1 MGWRNHWE
9 QMARFTLTEKRIEM
23 RRYGKWM
30 LFLGICFA
38 TITVNA
44 PCGNAEENI
53 NYRLKWLF
61 NTSVAGDLYALD
73 MGHFKKAGL
82 SVAVKAGSPERDA
95 IRELELGQAQFGVA
109 SADQVILARA
119 KGSPVVVIAQLF
131 QKNPLQWIYR
141 ADQETLVNLSD
152 LKGKTIGI
160 TYGGNDE
167 TIMRAILKKGGIH
180 EKDVTLFSVRYDYTP
195 FYQKRVDIWP
205 VYINSQ
211 GIILNNKLTEN
222 GEKSDFFDPSIFGI
236 RFVANSVVTSLKTV
250 KEKPAMVQAF
260 IKALLEGWKAS
271 LAPENKPQTL
281 SVLKKYDRDT
291 PSDIREKQLAIT
303 RTLIMPEDDT
313 PLGRIDKEAWQ
324 QTEQIM
330 LEQGLILKPVSVTAI
345 LFQDGFDPTHTKQN

>member
-1 MGWRNHWE
+1 V
-9 QMARFTLTEKRIEM
+9 ACFKLTGTGIKM
-23 RRYGKWM
+23 TQYLKW
-30 LFLGICFA
+30 LFFWGMVFA
-38 TITVNA
+38 TITVDI
-44 PCGNAEENI
+44 PLGNAQEDI

-73 MGHFKKAGL
+73 MGYFKKEGL

-109 SADQVILARA
+109 SADQVILARS
-119 KGSPVVVIAQLF
+119 KGSPVIVIAQLF

-141 ADQETLVNLSD
+141 AEPGTLSNLSD

-167 TIMRAILKKGGIH
+167 TIMRALLKKGGIP

-195 FYQKRVDIWP
+195 FYRKRVDIWP

-211 GIILNNKLTEN
+211 GIILNDKLTEN
-222 GEKSDFFDPSIFGI
+222 GEKTGFFDPSSYGV
-236 RFVANSVVTSLKTV
+236 RFVANSVVTSLKTLR
-250 KEKPAMVQAF
+250 ERPAMVQSF
-260 IKALLEGWKAS
+260 IKALLEGWKES
-271 LAPENKPQTL
+271 LAPENKQKTL

-291 PSDIREKQLAIT
+291 PTDIREKQLAIT
-303 RTLIMPEDDT
+303 RTLIIPEGDAH
-313 PLGRIDKEAWQ
+313 LGYIDREAWR

-330 LEQGLILKPVSVTAI
+330 LEQGLIPKPVSVTDI
-345 LFQDGFDPTHTKQN
+345 LFQDGFGPTQKKQD